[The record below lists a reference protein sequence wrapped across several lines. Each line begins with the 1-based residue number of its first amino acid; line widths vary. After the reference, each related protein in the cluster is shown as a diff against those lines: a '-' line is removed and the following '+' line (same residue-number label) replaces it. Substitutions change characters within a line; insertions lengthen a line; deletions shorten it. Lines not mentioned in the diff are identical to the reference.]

1 MNKYLNLDDKV
12 ILITGG
18 TGSFGND
25 TVETILNDYHPKEL
39 RIFSRDEKKQYD
51 MRNRLKSPILKF
63 LIGDVR
69 DKDSISQAMREVDFV
84 FHAAALKQVPTCE
97 FFPMEAV
104 KTNILG
110 TNNVLDLAEENG
122 VKKVVVLSTDKAV
135 YPINAMGMTKA
146 LLEKVMLAKARIS
159 NGNTIF
165 CGVRYGNVL
174 CSRGSVIPLFME
186 QMQNNKN
193 LTVTNPDMTRFLLP
207 LPLAVDLVLYAL
219 DRGDNGDVLIR
230 KSPASTMGTLAQA
243 MIELFN
249 YRKGM
254 QVIGIREGEKTHETL
269 VTREEL
275 IRAADHGDYF
285 KIKNF
290 EKLDYG
296 KFFNEGKFSDFPKDG
311 YTSENTQRLSLD
323 ETKDLL
329 LSLKEIRSALKY
341 AGNTEMLSLAETNDL
356 LLSSTT

>member
-1 MNKYLNLDDKV
+1 MGKCPLLNDKI

-25 TVETILNDYHPKEL
+25 TIETILSNHYPKEI
-39 RIFSRDEKKQYD
+39 RIFSRDEKKQFD

-69 DKDSISQAMREVDFV
+69 DRDSITKAMKNVDFV

-97 FFPMEAV
+97 FFPMEAI

-110 TNNVLDLAEENG
+110 TNNVLEAAEENN

-146 LLEKVMLAKARIS
+146 LLEKIMLAKARNA
-159 NGNTIF
+159 NGGSGTVF
-165 CGVRYGNVL
+165 CGVRYGNVM
-174 CSRGSVIPLFME
+174 CSRGSVIPLFIE
-186 QMQNNKN
+186 QMRNNQS
-193 LTVTNPDMTRFLLP
+193 LTITNPDMTRFLLP
-207 LPLAVDLVLYAL
+207 LPIAVGLVLHAL
-219 DRGDNGDVLIR
+219 EKGENGDILIR

-243 MIELFN
+243 MRDIFKYN
-249 YRKGM
+249 VGI
-254 QVIGIREGEKTHETL
+254 QIIGIREGEKTHETL

-275 IRAADHGDYF
+275 IKAEDAGDF
-285 KIKNF
+285 FRIKNF
-290 EKLDYG
+290 GKLDYG
-296 KFFNEGKFSDFPKDG
+296 KFFNEGKISGLPKDG
-311 YTSENTQRLSLD
+311 YTSENTKRLSLD

-329 LSLKEIRSALKY
+329 LSLKEIQSELK
-341 AGNTEMLSLAETNDL
+341 
-356 LLSSTT
+356 

>member
-1 MNKYLNLDDKV
+1 LGKASTLNDKI

-25 TVETILNDYHPKEL
+25 TIGTLLSNHSPKEI
-39 RIFSRDEKKQYD
+39 RIFSRDEKKQFD

-69 DKDSISQAMREVDFV
+69 DRDSISKAMKNVDFV

-97 FFPMEAV
+97 FFPMEAI

-110 TNNVLDLAEENG
+110 TNNVLEAAEENN

-146 LLEKVMLAKARIS
+146 LLEKIMLAKARNS
-159 NGNTIF
+159 NGSSGTVF
-165 CGVRYGNVL
+165 CGVRYGNVMY
-174 CSRGSVIPLFME
+174 SRGSVIPLFVE
-186 QMQNNKN
+186 QMQNNQS
-193 LTVTNPDMTRFLLP
+193 LTITNPDMTRFLLP
-207 LPLAVDLVLYAL
+207 LPIAVGLVLHAL
-219 DRGDNGDVLIR
+219 EKGENGDVLIR
-230 KSPASTMGTLAQA
+230 KSPAATMGTLAQA
-243 MIELFN
+243 MIDIFK
-249 YRKGM
+249 YQKGV

-275 IRAADHGDYF
+275 IKVEDSGDF
-285 KIKNF
+285 FRIKNL
-290 EKLDYG
+290 EKLDYN
-296 KFFNEGKFSDFPKDG
+296 KFFNEGKISDLPKDG
-311 YTSENTQRLSLD
+311 YTSENTKRLSLA

-329 LSLKEIRSALKY
+329 LSLKEIQSELK
-341 AGNTEMLSLAETNDL
+341 
-356 LLSSTT
+356 

>member
-1 MNKYLNLDDKV
+1 MYQNLENKT

-25 TVETILNDYHPKEL
+25 TVETLLRTCHPKEI
-39 RIFSRDEKKQYD
+39 RIFSRDEKKQFD
-51 MRNRLKSPILKF
+51 MRNKLNSPVLKF

-69 DKDSISQAMREVDFV
+69 DKDSVSKAMHDVDFV

-97 FFPMEAV
+97 FFPMEAI

-110 TNNVLDLAEENG
+110 TNNVLDCAEEEE

-146 LLEKVMLAKARIS
+146 LLEKVMLAKARNSNS
-159 NGNTIF
+159 NGNKTIF

-174 CSRGSVIPLFME
+174 YSRGSVLPLFVE
-186 QMQNNKN
+186 QIKHSQK
-193 LTVTNPDMTRFLLP
+193 LTITNPNMTRFLLP
-207 LPLAVDLVLYAL
+207 LPIAVELVLYAL
-219 DRGDNGDVLIR
+219 EKGENGDMFIR
-230 KSPASTMGTLAQA
+230 KSPASSMGTLAQA

-249 YRKGM
+249 YDKGM
-254 QVIGIREGEKTHETL
+254 AVIGVREGEKAHETL

-275 IRAADHGDYF
+275 IKAQDCGDYYKIQNF
-285 KIKNF
+285 K
-290 EKLDYG
+290 KLDYD
-296 KFFNEGKFSDFPKDG
+296 KFFSEGRTVDLPKDG
-311 YTSENTQRLSLD
+311 YTSENTRRLSLK

-329 LSLKEIRSALKY
+329 LSLKEIQAV
-341 AGNTEMLSLAETNDL
+341 LA
-356 LLSSTT
+356 

>member
-1 MNKYLNLDDKV
+1 MDKCSLLNDKI

-25 TVETILNDYHPKEL
+25 TVETILSNHCPKEI
-39 RIFSRDEKKQYD
+39 RIFSRDEKKQFD

-69 DKDSISQAMREVDFV
+69 DRDSITKAMKNVDFV

-97 FFPMEAV
+97 FFPMEAI

-110 TNNVLDLAEENG
+110 TNNVLEAAEENN

-146 LLEKVMLAKARIS
+146 LLEKIMLAKARNT
-159 NGNTIF
+159 NGGSGTIF
-165 CGVRYGNVL
+165 CGVRYGNVMY
-174 CSRGSVIPLFME
+174 SRGSVIPLFME
-186 QMQNNKN
+186 QMHSNQR
-193 LTVTNPDMTRFLLP
+193 LTITNPDMTRFLLP
-207 LPLAVDLVLYAL
+207 LPLAVGLVLHAL
-219 DRGDNGDVLIR
+219 AKGDNGDILIR

-243 MIELFN
+243 MIDIFKYN
-249 YRKGM
+249 QGI
-254 QVIGIREGEKTHETL
+254 QIIGIREGEKNHETL

-275 IRAADHGDYF
+275 IKAEDAGDF
-285 KIKNF
+285 FRIKNF
-290 EKLDYG
+290 GKLDYS
-296 KFFNEGKFSDFPKDG
+296 KFFNEGKISDLPKDG
-311 YTSENTQRLSLD
+311 YTSENTRRLSLD

-329 LSLKEIRSALKY
+329 LSLKEIQSELK
-341 AGNTEMLSLAETNDL
+341 
-356 LLSSTT
+356 